1 MQLAA
6 AAELILALESAAK
19 STGAIDTV
27 GTVGICDVFPGA
39 VNSVPSRVVITTD
52 VRDIDRAR
60 RDSVLAAL
68 AAATEEV
75 SARRGVTIT
84 TELIN
89 ADPPTTCD
97 PAILAAL
104 EASAIAAGKT
114 YKKMVARAYHD
125 SSFVSV
131 IAPVAMLFIP
141 LPRRSQPPA
150 RRVRI
155 AGVDR
160 QWRTRAVADIG

>member
-1 MQLAA
+1 M
-6 AAELILALESAAK
+6 
-19 STGAIDTV
+19 
-27 GTVGICDVFPGA
+27 
-39 VNSVPSRVVITTD
+39 
-52 VRDIDRAR
+52 
-60 RDSVLAAL
+60 
-68 AAATEEV
+68 

-84 TELIN
+84 TELVN

-125 SSFVSV
+125 SSFVSLHCARGHAV
-131 IAPVAMLFIP
+131 HS
-141 LPRRSQPPA
+141 LPRRREPPA
-150 RRVRI
+150 RRIRF

-160 QWRTRAVADIG
+160 QRRARAGADTGAAGRSSCTRFAILAAPLYAMPQPVRRFRLPQP